1 MRAMEPILEQWQWES
16 QMVSTRRVQD
26 EIDEDEEEDD
36 NKDDR
41 PRG

>member
-1 MRAMEPILEQWQWES
+1 MRAMEPILES
-16 QMVSTRRVQD
+16 QSMIVITRRVQD